1 MTAWRDSLNDGVVI
15 PACPL
20 ALNDDGSWSERHQQ
34 ALLRY
39 YVDAGAGGLA
49 IGVHTTQFEIRD
61 PKHGLYEPVLRSAAQ
76 QLDNTPLDRPFIK
89 VAGIC
94 GRTEQAVTE
103 AQTAA
108 DLGYHCGLLNLSA
121 LQNDDDDALI
131 AHCRS
136 VGDAIPIFGFYLH
149 PGVGGRV
156 LSYEFWRRFCE
167 LPTVVAIKV
176 AAFNRYQTWDVMRAV
191 IESGRLDVAMYTG
204 NDDNI
209 IADLLTPFEYQGS
222 CRRFVGGLLGQWAVW
237 TRAAVEMLDEIKA
250 IREQTSIPTEWLS
263 KNMAL
268 TDANAVI
275 FDAGNDFAGCIPG
288 VNEVLRRQGLLS
300 STRCL
305 DPNEVL
311 SPGQAE
317 ELDRVSAAYPF
328 LIDEAFVAQNVDKWL
343 AE

>member
-1 MTAWRDSLNDGVVI
+1 MTAWRDFLNDGVVI

-34 ALLRY
+34 ALLNY
-39 YVDAGAGGLA
+39 YLDAGAGGLA

-76 QLDNTPLDRPFIK
+76 QLDNTPPDRPFIK

-94 GRTEQAVTE
+94 GRAEQAVAE

-136 VGDAIPIFGFYLH
+136 VGEALPIFGFYLH

-156 LSYEFWRRFCE
+156 LSYKFWRRFCE
-167 LPTVVAIKV
+167 LPAVVAIKV

-191 IESGRLDVAMYTG
+191 IESGRQDVAMYTG

-209 IADLLTPFEYQGS
+209 IADLLTPFQYQGV

-237 TRAAVEMLDEIKA
+237 TKAAVKMLDEIKA
-250 IREQTSIPTEWLS
+250 MREQTSMPTEWLS

-275 FDAGNDFAGCIPG
+275 FDAANDFSGCIPG
-288 VNEVLRRQGLLS
+288 VNEVLRRQGLLP

-305 DPNEVL
+305 NPKEVL
-311 SPGQAE
+311 SPGQAA
-317 ELDRVSAAYPF
+317 ELDRMCAAYPF
-328 LIDEAFVAQNVDKWL
+328 LSDEEFVSRNVEKWL
-343 AE
+343 VE

>member
-1 MTAWRDSLNDGVVI
+1 MNAWRDSLNDGVVI

-20 ALNDDGSWSERHQQ
+20 ALKHDGSWSEQHQR
-34 ALLRY
+34 ALLNY
-39 YVDAGAGGLA
+39 YLDAGAGGLA

-61 PKHGLYEPVLRSAAQ
+61 PKHGLYEPVLRSTAQ
-76 QLDNTPLDRPFIK
+76 QLDDTPLDRPFIR

-94 GRTEQAVTE
+94 GRTEQAVAE

-108 DLGYHCGLLNLSA
+108 ELGYHCGLLNLSA
-121 LQNDDDDALI
+121 LQKDDNDALI

-136 VGDAIPIFGFYLH
+136 VGEAIPIFGFYLH
-149 PGVGGRV
+149 PGVGGRE

-191 IESGRLDVAMYTG
+191 IESGRQDVAMYTG

-209 IADLLTPFEYQGS
+209 IADLLTPFEYQGV
-222 CRRFVGGLLGQWAVW
+222 CRRFAGGLLGQWAVW
-237 TRAAVEMLDEIKA
+237 TKAAVEMLEKIKA

-275 FDAGNDFAGCIPG
+275 FDAANDFAGCIPG
-288 VNEVLRRQGLLS
+288 VNEVLRRQGLLPS
-300 STRCL
+300 SRCL
-305 DPNEVL
+305 NPQEIL
-311 SPGQAE
+311 SPGQSE

-328 LIDEAFVAQNVDKWL
+328 LIDEAFVARNAAKWL

>member
-1 MTAWRDSLNDGVVI
+1 MTTWRNSLNAGVVI

-20 ALNDDGSWSERHQQ
+20 ALNEDGSWSERHQR

-39 YVDAGAGGLA
+39 YVAAGAGGLA

-61 PKHGLYEPVLRSAAQ
+61 PKHGLYEPVLRSAAHL
-76 QLDNTPLDRPFIK
+76 LDSARPDRPFIR

-94 GRTEQAVTE
+94 GRTKQAVAE
-103 AQTAA
+103 AQTAT

-121 LQNDDDDALI
+121 LQKDDDDALI
-131 AHCRS
+131 AHCKS

-156 LSYEFWRRFCE
+156 LSYQFWRRLCE
-167 LPTVVAIKV
+167 LPTLMAIKV
-176 AAFNRYQTWDVMRAV
+176 AAFDRYQTWDVMRAV
-191 IESGRLDVAMYTG
+191 IESGRDDVAMYTG

-209 IADLLTPFEYQGS
+209 IADLLTPFEYQGVT
-222 CRRFVGGLLGQWAVW
+222 RRFVGGLLGQWAVW
-237 TRAAVEMLDEIKA
+237 TKAAVEMLEEIRA

-263 KNMAL
+263 KNMQL

-275 FDAGNDFAGCIPG
+275 FDAENNFAGCIPG
-288 VNEVLRRQGLLS
+288 VNELLRRQGLLP

-305 DPNEVL
+305 DPAEVL
-311 SPGQAE
+311 SSGQAE
-317 ELDRVSAAYPF
+317 KLDRVCSVYPF
-328 LIDEAFVAQNVDKWL
+328 LRDEDFVAQNVAEWL
-343 AE
+343 S

>member
-1 MTAWRDSLNDGVVI
+1 MTTWRDSLNAGVVI

-20 ALNDDGSWSERHQQ
+20 ALNDDGSWSERYQR

-39 YVDAGAGGLA
+39 YVAAGAGGLA
-49 IGVHTTQFEIRD
+49 IGVHTTQFRIRD

-76 QLDNTPLDRPFIK
+76 VLDDAPPDRPFTR

-94 GRTEQAVTE
+94 GRTPQAVAE

-121 LQNDDDDALI
+121 LPDDDDDALI
-131 AHCRS
+131 AHCKS

-149 PGVGGRV
+149 PGAGGRV
-156 LSYEFWRRFCE
+156 LSYQFWRRLSE
-167 LPTVVAIKV
+167 LPTLIAIKV

-191 IESGRLDVAMYTG
+191 IESGRHDVAMYTG

-209 IADLLTPFEYQGS
+209 IADLLTPFEYQGVT
-222 CRRFVGGLLGQWAVW
+222 RRFVGGLLGQWAVW
-237 TRAAVEMLDEIKA
+237 TKAAVEMMDEIKA
-250 IREQTSIPTEWLS
+250 IREQSSIPTDWLS

-275 FDAGNDFAGCIPG
+275 FDAENNFAGCIPG
-288 VNEVLRRQGLLS
+288 VNELLRRQGLLP

-305 DPNEVL
+305 DPAEVL

-317 ELDRVSAAYPF
+317 ELDRVCGAYPF
-328 LIDEAFVAQNVDKWL
+328 LRDEDFVAQHVAEWL
-343 AE
+343 S

>member
-1 MTAWRDSLNDGVVI
+1 MTTWRDSLNAGVVI

-20 ALNDDGSWSERHQQ
+20 ALNDDGSWSERHQR

-39 YVDAGAGGLA
+39 YVAAGAGGLA
-49 IGVHTTQFEIRD
+49 IGVHTTQFEIRN
-61 PKHGLYEPVLRSAAQ
+61 PKHGLYEPVLQSAAQ
-76 QLDNTPLDRPFIK
+76 FLDNAPPDRPFIR

-94 GRTEQAVTE
+94 GRTQQAVDE

-121 LQNDDDDALI
+121 LQEDDDDALI
-131 AHCRS
+131 AHCKS
-136 VGDAIPIFGFYLH
+136 IGDAIPIFGFYLH
-149 PGVGGRV
+149 PGAGGRV
-156 LSYEFWRRFCE
+156 LSYQFWRRLCE
-167 LPTVVAIKV
+167 LPTLIAIKV

-191 IESGRLDVAMYTG
+191 IESGRHDVAMYTG

-209 IADLLTPFEYQGS
+209 IADLLTPFKYQGIT
-222 CRRFVGGLLGQWAVW
+222 RRFVGGLLGQWAVW
-237 TRAAVEMLDEIKA
+237 TKAAVEMMDEIKA

-275 FDAGNDFAGCIPG
+275 FDAENNFAGCIPG
-288 VNEVLRRQGLLS
+288 VNELLRRQGLLP

-305 DPNEVL
+305 DPAEVL
-311 SPGQAE
+311 SSGQAE
-317 ELDRVSAAYPF
+317 ELDRVCSAYQF
-328 LIDEAFVAQNVDKWL
+328 LRDEDFVAQNVAEWL
-343 AE
+343 S